1 MFKLINF
8 IGFQASWWLLVL
20 YQNQYWWVVAALLI
34 AHIVLVGESLTE
46 FAVVLVA
53 AIAGVIT
60 DSLLAMFGVYIF
72 SGSGQFL
79 PIPFWLILLWF
90 AFASTLRH
98 SLAYLSTHYWLAAG
112 LGAVAGTLSYV
123 AGMKLQAVT
132 FGLAFYPT
140 VFLLA
145 AIWACL
151 MPVIFLLSQRVEAV
165 AQRVNGSD
173 TFQTTKEKL

>member
-1 MFKLINF
+1 M
-8 IGFQASWWLLVL
+8 
-20 YQNQYWWVVAALLI
+20 VVALII
-34 AHIVLVGESLTE
+34 AHILFVGESLTE
-46 FAVVLVA
+46 FAVVLVTA
-53 AIAGVIT
+53 LAGIIT
-60 DSLLAMFGVYIF
+60 DSLLALFGVYIF

-98 SLAYLSTHYWLAAG
+98 SLAYLSKHYRLAAG
-112 LGAVAGTLSYV
+112 LGAVGGTLSYV

-140 VFLLA
+140 VLLLA
-145 AIWACL
+145 CIWACL
-151 MPVIFLLSQRVEAV
+151 MPVIFLLCQRVEAV

>member
-1 MFKLINF
+1 M
-8 IGFQASWWLLVL
+8 
-20 YQNQYWWVVAALLI
+20 YQNQYWWVVVALII
-34 AHIVLVGESLTE
+34 AHILFVGESLTE
-46 FAVVLVA
+46 FAVVLLTA
-53 AIAGVIT
+53 LAGIIT
-60 DSLLAMFGVYIF
+60 DSLLALFGVYIF

-98 SLAYLSTHYWLAAG
+98 SLAYLSKHYRLAAG
-112 LGAVAGTLSYV
+112 LGAVGGTLSYV

-140 VFLLA
+140 VLLLA
-145 AIWACL
+145 CIWACL
-151 MPVIFLLSQRVEAV
+151 MPVIFLLCQRVEAV

>member
-1 MFKLINF
+1 M
-8 IGFQASWWLLVL
+8 
-20 YQNQYWWVVAALLI
+20 VVALII
-34 AHIVLVGESLTE
+34 AHILFVGESLTE
-46 FAVVLVA
+46 FAVVLVTA
-53 AIAGVIT
+53 LAGIIT
-60 DSLLAMFGVYIF
+60 DSLLALFGVYIF
-72 SGSGQFL
+72 SGSGQFF

-98 SLAYLSTHYWLAAG
+98 SLAYLSKHYRLAAG
-112 LGAVAGTLSYV
+112 LGAVGGTLSYV

-140 VFLLA
+140 VLLLA
-145 AIWACL
+145 CIWACL

>member
-1 MFKLINF
+1 M
-8 IGFQASWWLLVL
+8 
-20 YQNQYWWVVAALLI
+20 YQNQYWWVVVALII
-34 AHIVLVGESLTE
+34 AHILFVGESLTE
-46 FAVVLVA
+46 LAVVLVTA
-53 AIAGVIT
+53 LAGIIT
-60 DSLLAMFGVYIF
+60 DSLLALFGVYIF

-98 SLAYLSTHYWLAAG
+98 SLAYLSKHYRLAAG
-112 LGAVAGTLSYV
+112 LGAVGGTLSYV

-140 VFLLA
+140 VLLLA
-145 AIWACL
+145 CIWACL
-151 MPVIFLLSQRVEAV
+151 MPVIFLLCQRIEAV

>member
-1 MFKLINF
+1 M
-8 IGFQASWWLLVL
+8 
-20 YQNQYWWVVAALLI
+20 VVALII
-34 AHIVLVGESLTE
+34 AHILFVGESLTE
-46 FAVVLVA
+46 LAVVLVTA
-53 AIAGVIT
+53 LAGIIT
-60 DSLLAMFGVYIF
+60 DSLLALFGVYIF

-98 SLAYLSTHYWLAAG
+98 SLAYLSKHYRLAAG
-112 LGAVAGTLSYV
+112 LGAVGGTLSYV

-140 VFLLA
+140 VLLLA
-145 AIWACL
+145 CIWACL
-151 MPVIFLLSQRVEAV
+151 MPVIFLLCQRVEAV

>member
-1 MFKLINF
+1 M
-8 IGFQASWWLLVL
+8 
-20 YQNQYWWVVAALLI
+20 VVALII
-34 AHIVLVGESLTE
+34 AHILFVGESLTE
-46 FAVVLVA
+46 LAVVLVTA
-53 AIAGVIT
+53 LAGIIT
-60 DSLLAMFGVYIF
+60 DSLLALFGVYIF

-79 PIPFWLILLWF
+79 PIPFWLILLWY

-98 SLAYLSTHYWLAAG
+98 SLAYLSKHYRLAAG
-112 LGAVAGTLSYV
+112 LGAVGGTLSYV

-140 VFLLA
+140 VLLLA
-145 AIWACL
+145 CIWACL
-151 MPVIFLLSQRVEAV
+151 MPVIFLLCQRVEAV

>member
-1 MFKLINF
+1 M
-8 IGFQASWWLLVL
+8 
-20 YQNQYWWVVAALLI
+20 YQNQYWWVVVALII
-34 AHIVLVGESLTE
+34 AHILFVGESLTE
-46 FAVVLVA
+46 LAVVLVTA
-53 AIAGVIT
+53 LAGIIT
-60 DSLLAMFGVYIF
+60 DSLLALFGVYIF

-79 PIPFWLILLWF
+79 PIPFWLILLWY

-98 SLAYLSTHYWLAAG
+98 SLAYLSKHYRLAAG
-112 LGAVAGTLSYV
+112 LGAVGGTLSYV

-140 VFLLA
+140 VLLLA
-145 AIWACL
+145 CIWACL
-151 MPVIFLLSQRVEAV
+151 MPVIFLLCQRVEAV